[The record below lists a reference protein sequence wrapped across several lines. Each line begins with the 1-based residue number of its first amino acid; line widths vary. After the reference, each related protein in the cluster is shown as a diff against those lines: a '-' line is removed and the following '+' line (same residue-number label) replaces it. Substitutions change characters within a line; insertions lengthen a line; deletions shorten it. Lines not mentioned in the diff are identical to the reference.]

1 MPAKKAT
8 APKPEQNDNQL
19 EKRVAD
25 LELRL
30 AALETR
36 LTDSLVKS
44 ANDIR
49 TIYGLQPVAAALD
62 AAAKRIKQ

>member
-1 MPAKKAT
+1 MPAKKEP

-19 EKRVAD
+19 ATRVTD
-25 LELRL
+25 LELRVI
-30 AALETR
+30 ALEGR
-36 LTDSLVKS
+36 LTDALTKA

-62 AAAKRIKQ
+62 GAAKRIK